1 VKCVHCKN
9 DAKYKDRRDGYCPSC
24 KRRFAFEP
32 QRGDPMTDGSFAA
45 AIERVSSG
53 GRVRF
58 TAEHLH
64 YEIRR
69 RYRRTLRG
77 HVLGGIAAFFFP
89 TLLFSFVAGFIG
101 PLAVVLVI
109 TLGTLGLMQWLMYS
123 KGVQERRRFP
133 REKFDLLLRRY
144 TDAHGVPKTMIER
157 KEPVRRRVAP
167 AAQSE
172 EMLAYSFDRAV
183 ICDRAETVDFLI
195 ANQFHFENN
204 CAVLGIHGYP
214 EHAFETVRAM
224 LRNNPRL
231 AVIALHDATVE
242 GCKLAHRLRNDSAWF
257 KGGVPVVDIG
267 LRPAH
272 RDAFR
277 GQEDSNDPRLRVE
290 PGAGISQVEA
300 AWLAHSSLAL
310 AVVLPEQIIKRLF
323 RAITLVE
330 DKQDDDSGSGGGSS
344 SSDGDMSTEADASD
358 GGGDSFG

>member
-9 DAKYKDRRDGYCPSC
+9 DAKYKDRKDGYCPSC

-32 QRGDPMTDGSFAA
+32 QRGDPMTDGLFAA

-89 TLLFSFVAGFIG
+89 TLLFSFIAGAIG

-123 KGVQERRRFP
+123 KGVRERRRFP
-133 REKFDLLLRRY
+133 RDPYYVLLRRY
-144 TDAHGVPKTMIER
+144 IDAHGMPKTLIER
-157 KEPVRRRVAP
+157 KEHSPRRVP
-167 AAQSE
+167 PLGQSE

-204 CAVLGIHGYP
+204 CAVLGIHNYP
-214 EHAFETVRAM
+214 GHAFDTVRTM

-231 AVIALHDATVE
+231 AVVALHDATVE
-242 GCKLAHRLRNDSAWF
+242 GCRLAHRLRNDPAWF

-272 RDAFR
+272 HKSFPD
-277 GQEDSNDPRLRVE
+277 QEDRNDPTLSVE
-290 PGAGISQVEA
+290 PGAGISKTEA
-300 AWLAHSSLAL
+300 QWLAHSALAL
-310 AVVLPEQIIKRLF
+310 AVVMPEQVIKRLF
-323 RAITLVE
+323 RAITLIE
-330 DKQDDDSGSGGGSS
+330 DKQDSGSGSDGGGSS
-344 SSDGDMSTEADASD
+344 SSDDMSVEADASD